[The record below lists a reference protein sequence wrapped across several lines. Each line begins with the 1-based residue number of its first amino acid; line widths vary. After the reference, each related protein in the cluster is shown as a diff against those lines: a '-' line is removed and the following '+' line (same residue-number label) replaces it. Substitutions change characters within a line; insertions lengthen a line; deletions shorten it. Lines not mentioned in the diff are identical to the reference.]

1 MVAFTA
7 LAAGIGGVAS
17 ARAPEFYQALVK
29 PSWAPPAWVF
39 GPVWTLLY
47 LLMAL
52 AAWMVVRASGWRAAR
67 LPLVLYG
74 LQLLVNALWTWLFFA
89 WRSGSAA
96 VLDITVLWILVAAAL
111 WTFWRV
117 RPLAGALLV
126 PYLAWVSFAGALS
139 WAVWRLNPGVL

>member
-1 MVAFTA
+1 
-7 LAAGIGGVAS
+7 
-17 ARAPEFYQALVK
+17 
-29 PSWAPPAWVF
+29 
-39 GPVWTLLY
+39 
-47 LLMAL
+47 MAL

-139 WAVWRLNPGVL
+139 WAVWRLNLGVL